1 MASGARHH
9 DLATPTTKRGRECR
23 ACGVDEWEVDAKGYD
38 RCKACHRR
46 QQREAKAR
54 QRSEDPALALFWL
67 ARTRAKQKG
76 MPFTITADDVRSV
89 WPADGKC
96 PVLGIELKRGS
107 DKRALDSSP
116 TLDRLNNAWGYERGN
131 IVVLSMK
138 ANRTK
143 GSCTAR
149 ELETIAAWM
158 RRNGLE

>member
-1 MASGARHH
+1 M
-9 DLATPTTKRGRECR
+9 
-23 ACGVDEWEVDAKGYD
+23 
-38 RCKACHRR
+38 
-46 QQREAKAR
+46 
-54 QRSEDPALALFWL
+54 
-67 ARTRAKQKG
+67 
-76 MPFTITADDVRSV
+76 
-89 WPADGKC
+89 
-96 PVLGIELKRGS
+96 LGIELKRGS